1 MNILLIGEY
10 SAFHNL
16 LKKGLVLGG
25 HTVTL
30 AAYGDGFKQ
39 LPADILWNSNSKYP
53 GKLIDFFNVNKSIKN
68 LRDFD
73 VVQFI
78 NPEIFSR
85 KFNFNEI
92 AINRLIHQNKKSFL
106 IAAGDDCVV
115 WDYWKNPAKNNERYT
130 WIEDGLKYE
139 LANKDLPWEKD
150 SFINFQNR
158 LISKING
165 IIPIMYEYAVAYRNR
180 NISNVRRTIGIPI
193 NVDEIIYNENKIKN
207 GKLVVFHGLNRYG
220 TKGTMH
226 VEKAFEYLRK
236 KYPGDLELII
246 GDRLPFHEY
255 LEILDRTN
263 VVIDQTNSYSFGIN
277 ALISMAKGKIVLGG
291 AEPEANLE
299 LGYEFNPAINILPNP
314 QSIISA
320 IENLLDAKIKLF
332 EIAEKSRRFVE
343 TYHDYRSI
351 AKEYVYEWNK

>member
-1 MNILLIGEY
+1 
-10 SAFHNL
+10 
-16 LKKGLVLGG
+16 
-25 HTVTL
+25 
-30 AAYGDGFKQ
+30 
-39 LPADILWNSNSKYP
+39 
-53 GKLIDFFNVNKSIKN
+53 
-68 LRDFD
+68 
-73 VVQFI
+73 
-78 NPEIFSR
+78 
-85 KFNFNEI
+85 
-92 AINRLIHQNKKSFL
+92 
-106 IAAGDDCVV
+106 
-115 WDYWKNPAKNNERYT
+115 
-130 WIEDGLKYE
+130 
-139 LANKDLPWEKD
+139 
-150 SFINFQNR
+150 
-158 LISKING
+158 
-165 IIPIMYEYAVAYRNR
+165 MYEYAVAYRNR

-351 AKEYVYEWNK
+351 AKEYVYEWNKLKNRNKNKPLIKFNGETFWEVFE